1 MGLPGRGKAKQAG
14 SGASMNTAH
23 TRGKSQNRAP
33 SANSTLGPALEHDIR
48 AAIVGPAALSWA
60 LPTREDQLTSGL
72 ASERHESDHGAG
84 ARVGSS
90 AWIALIRQSFGGL
103 PGCGKLRVR
112 RVRRGCLARRRGF
125 RSGFSRLPADPTEPD
140 DGQSWHPRRNDHHS
154 SNLLPVLVSARRQSG
169 DHTPDLSPPEATLPA
184 DCPKRWQRPRVRPA
198 SDGAWRHREQLG
210 DERGGEYVG
219 VVVVGLEYER
229 GQRSALS
236 LPSQPL
242 PAGFLRTRS
251 VARRCRKA

>member
-90 AWIALIRQSFGGL
+90 AWIALSRQSFGGL

-112 RVRRGCLARRRGF
+112 RFRRGGLARRRGF

-140 DGQSWHPRRNDHHS
+140 DGQSWPPRRSDQYS
-154 SNLLPVLVSARRQSG
+154 
-169 DHTPDLSPPEATLPA
+169 
-184 DCPKRWQRPRVRPA
+184 RPCWLRFKK
-198 SDGAWRHREQLG
+198 DGADGTDRQLRARSQGGRLSRHLVARGLDLVRDRLQVVVLTPLADPPVRVDLERGHDRAGDGLRDQLG
-210 DERGGEYVG
+210 GT
-219 VVVVGLEYER
+219 
-229 GQRSALS
+229 STA
-236 LPSQPL
+236 SQ
-242 PAGFLRTRS
+242 
-251 VARRCRKA
+251 